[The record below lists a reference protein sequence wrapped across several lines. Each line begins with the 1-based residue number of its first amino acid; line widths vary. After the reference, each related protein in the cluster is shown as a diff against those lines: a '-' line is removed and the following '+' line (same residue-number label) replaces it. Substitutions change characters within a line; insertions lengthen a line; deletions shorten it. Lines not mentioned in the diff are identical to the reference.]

1 MNKTQQLNSADLRA
15 IAPAASA
22 VAGLGWRAAQQWL
35 RSAVAAL
42 VLLIGWPL
50 LAQAD
55 FGTYIEAPEG
65 GQWIRLSS
73 FTWEPLPVAKD
84 PKGVEFLDERRIFM
98 SGRIAPEQGP
108 ALVVAAKPVSVAIP
122 GLSDHCS
129 AGTTLPVVRFD
140 VPVWDTR
147 FPTDEMYYQRYELQ
161 QVEVQDCQHI
171 DGAVAD
177 AIWLKFATLEK
188 EGEPRPRQQ

>member
-1 MNKTQQLNSADLRA
+1 
-15 IAPAASA
+15 
-22 VAGLGWRAAQQWL
+22 QQWL

-55 FGTYIEAPEG
+55 FGTYIEALEG

-73 FTWEPLPVAKD
+73 FTWEQLPEDVD
-84 PKGVEFLDERRIFM
+84 PKAGEQIDARTIM
-98 SGRIAPEQGP
+98 SGRIAPQQGP

-122 GLSDHCS
+122 GLSDHCA

-147 FPTDEMYYQRYELQ
+147 FP
-161 QVEVQDCQHI
+161 
-171 DGAVAD
+171 
-177 AIWLKFATLEK
+177 
-188 EGEPRPRQQ
+188 

>member
-1 MNKTQQLNSADLRA
+1 MNKTQQWSKTDLRA
-15 IAPAASA
+15 IAPAASS
-22 VAGLGWRAAQQWL
+22 VAGMEWPAAQQWL

-50 LAQAD
+50 AVLAD

-73 FTWEPLPVAKD
+73 FTWEQLPENVD
-84 PKGVEFLDERRIFM
+84 PKAGEQIDARTFM
-98 SGRIAPEQGP
+98 SGRIAPQQGP